1 MAARHAIGN
10 AAPFVHKDAMINAD
24 EALQPAPTASAWGQK
39 ASRMFLIVA
48 LAAVALMTY
57 EAFSG
62 RPGVGSLAAGIL
74 SAPWS
79 VLLASVAQAL
89 HGRIPDDA
97 MRIIGLLLAL
107 GCVLL
112 NSRIVYGIAARMER
126 DVRAMAAERRPPP
139 SERS

>member
-1 MAARHAIGN
+1 MTPI
-10 AAPFVHKDAMINAD
+10 APTLNSD
-24 EALQPAPTASAWGQK
+24 ESLQPAPAASLWGQK

-48 LAAVALMTY
+48 LPAVALMAY

-62 RPGVGSLAAGIL
+62 HPGVGSLAASIL

-79 VLLASVAQAL
+79 VLLSGLAQMVQGHLA
-89 HGRIPDDA
+89 PAA
-97 MRIIGLLLAL
+97 MRVIGLLLAL

-126 DVRAMAAERRPPP
+126 DLRAAAAERRAAPP
-139 SERS
+139 SDPS

>member
-1 MAARHAIGN
+1 
-10 AAPFVHKDAMINAD
+10 MINSD
-24 EALQPAPTASAWGQK
+24 ETLQPVPTGSLWGQK
-39 ASRMFLIVA
+39 ASRWFLVVA
-48 LAAVALMTY
+48 LASLALMTY

-62 RPGVGSLAAGIL
+62 RPGVGSLAASIL

-79 VLLASVAQAL
+79 VLLSQLAQAL
-89 HGRIPDDA
+89 HGRLPDSA

-126 DVRAMAAERRPPP
+126 DLRAAAAERRAPPP
-139 SERS
+139 SDPA